1 LSNDLNLNQSDF
13 SVHNASI
20 LTNEI
25 NFHCPIEILINIK
38 AELSNIKN
46 PSGYCFRAAN
56 WDNYKRFLFKSNKI
70 DNDSNLNAEQIN
82 DILTNE
88 MISASDHAIPL
99 IRPSRFSKALPFEI
113 ICLINEKNKL
123 KKKSKSKTKIK
134 IIIIV
139 FRKKN

>member
-1 LSNDLNLNQSDF
+1 MINNLHTLNTIYSEILDFFILSNDLNLNISDF
-13 SVHNASI
+13 SVHNESI

-25 NFHCPIEILINIK
+25 NFHCPIEISINIK

-46 PSGYCFRAAN
+46 PSGYCFKASN

-99 IRPSRFSKALPFEI
+99 II
-113 ICLINEKNKL
+113 HEKL
-123 KKKSKSKTKIK
+123 TFI
-134 IIIIV
+134 
-139 FRKKN
+139 F